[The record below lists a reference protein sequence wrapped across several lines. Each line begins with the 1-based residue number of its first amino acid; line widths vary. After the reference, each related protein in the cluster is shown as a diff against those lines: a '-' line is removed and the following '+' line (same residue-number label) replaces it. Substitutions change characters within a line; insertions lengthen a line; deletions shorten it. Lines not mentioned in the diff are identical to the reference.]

1 MGVIDSKNLLTAT
14 ESVKAKNPKPFSR
27 RKKNPF
33 AKQFKLSDRNAPEQ
47 QDIQSRQ
54 KKPVLNNKPVLGS
67 KPVLNNKKVLTDKR
81 GPVRNNL
88 TADGNKANERTN
100 GSAEKK
106 PVLTDNRKNEK
117 KPVLLGEGNTAAK
130 TVLSDNAKRGSEQA
144 KTARQR
150 SVQYPSY
157 FAEDA
162 SKESR
167 KTPVRIM
174 SLGGVNEIGK
184 NIYVYEC
191 CNDIFIIDCGLAF
204 PDDDMLGVD
213 LVIPDFTYLEKN
225 KEKIRGIVL
234 THGHEDH
241 IGALPYFLKKINV
254 PVYGTR
260 LTLGLV
266 EGKLREHGILSQ
278 CLLNVVV
285 PRQNVRMGC
294 MSVEFIR
301 VNHSIPDACAMAVH
315 TPAGVIVHTGDFKV
329 DYTPIEGGIIDLA
342 RFGELGNKGV
352 LALLS
357 ESTNAERP
365 GYTATERKVG
375 ESFKSLFA
383 GAEGKRI
390 IVATFS
396 SNIHR
401 IQQII
406 NNAEVWD
413 RKVAVSGRSMLNVLT
428 TAKELNYI
436 KIPDGMLVDI
446 EDVNKYPPEKMVI
459 ITTGS
464 QGEPLSALSRM
475 SSGDHRQ
482 VTITPNDLIIISAT
496 PIPGNEKFVGKLVN
510 ELMKQGAEVV
520 YEAMYEVHVS
530 GHACQDELK
539 MMLALTKPKFFIPIH
554 GEYKHMKKHESLA
567 IKMGIPEENIF
578 LLNIG
583 QVVETDS
590 VEMKVVGQVQAGRVL
605 VDGLGVGD
613 VGSVVLRDRKHLA
626 EDGLIVVVTTI
637 NRETGAVA
645 AGPDIVSRGFVYV
658 KESEELMEEAKQ
670 LVAKTLQNCCDRNI
684 REWGNIKSSVRDELG
699 NFIFQKTKRS
709 PMILPIIMEV

>member
-1 MGVIDSKNLLTAT
+1 MGIIDSKNLLTAT
-14 ESVKAKNPKPFSR
+14 ESIKPKNPKPYSK

-33 AKQFKLSDRNAPEQ
+33 AKQFKLTDRNASENHEN
-47 QDIQSRQ
+47 DAIRNA
-54 KKPVLNNKPVLGS
+54 KPVTGG
-67 KPVLNNKKVLTDKR
+67 KKVLIDKR
-81 GPVRNNL
+81 GPML
-88 TADGNKANERTN
+88 TDNRK
-100 GSAEKK
+100 SEKK
-106 PVLTDNRKNEK
+106 PVLTDNRQNEKKLVLTDNKNNK
-117 KPVLLGEGNTAAK
+117 KPVLT
-130 TVLSDNAKRGSEQA
+130 DNRPHSGKNDNKQETRKQE
-144 KTARQR
+144 
-150 SVQYPSY
+150 YPSF
-157 FAEDA
+157 FAEDD
-162 SKESR
+162 KKDSR

-225 KEKIRGIVL
+225 KEKIRGVVL

-278 CLLNVVV
+278 CSLNVVV

-383 GAEGKRI
+383 GADGKRI

-406 NNAEVWD
+406 NNAEAWG

-428 TAKELNYI
+428 TAIELNYI
-436 KIPDGMLVDI
+436 KVPQDMLVDI

-482 VTITPNDLIIISAT
+482 VSITPSDLIIISAT

-554 GEYKHMKKHESLA
+554 GEYKHMKKHEGLA

-590 VEMKVVGQVQAGRVL
+590 VEMKIVGQVPAGKVL

-613 VGSVVLRDRKHLA
+613 VGSVVLRDRKHLS

-637 NRETGAVA
+637 NRETGMVA

-658 KESEELMEEAKQ
+658 RESEELMDEAKQ
-670 LVAKTLQNCCDRNI
+670 LVKKTLQTCADRNI
-684 REWGNIKSSVRDELG
+684 REWGNIKSNVRDELG
-699 NFIFQKTKRS
+699 NFIFQRTKRN